1 MIRTARILMAGLLCT
16 TSLAACGGGS
26 ENGPAQKPTQKMVA
40 VMRTTPLSTPST
52 PIAAISATLTMP
64 DWATV
69 KTVSTDPFQPD
80 PSVVQLLSS
89 SQSATTVQP
98 TYIYSR
104 YSAATDTNPGK
115 LKFTVMDVRG
125 FTSAEQIAI
134 NLDITS
140 IPANFDPLFSYFTL
154 VDYSF
159 SDINGLLLT
168 SITPQLSVT
177 FMYTITASS
186 GANGTVSPMGA
197 KMVGHGTS
205 QVYTITPA
213 TGYHVADVI
222 VDGKSA
228 GAVTSYTFS
237 NVTDNH
243 TISATFAIN

>member
-1 MIRTARILMAGLLCT
+1 MTRAARMLMVGLLYFT
-16 TSLAACGGGS
+16 TLSACGGGS

-40 VMRTTPLSTPST
+40 IMRTTPLSTPAT

-69 KTVSTDPFQPD
+69 KTSATDPFQPD

-89 SQSATTVQP
+89 AQSTATVQP
-98 TYIYSR
+98 TYIFSR
-104 YSAATDTNPGK
+104 YSAATATKPGK

-134 NLDITS
+134 NLDITG
-140 IPANFDPLFSYFTL
+140 IPSDFDPFFSYFTL
-154 VDYSF
+154 VDYTF
-159 SDINGLLLT
+159 SDINGLLL
-168 SITPQLSVT
+168 SNITPQLSVT
-177 FMYTITASS
+177 FLYTITATS
-186 GANGTVSPMGA
+186 GGNGTISPMGA
-197 KMVGHGTS
+197 TVVGHATS

-213 TGYHVADVI
+213 TGYHVVDVV